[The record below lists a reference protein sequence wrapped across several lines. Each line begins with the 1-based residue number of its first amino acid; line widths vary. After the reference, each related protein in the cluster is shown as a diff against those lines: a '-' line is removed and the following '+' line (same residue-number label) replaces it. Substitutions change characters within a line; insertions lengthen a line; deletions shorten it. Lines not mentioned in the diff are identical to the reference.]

1 MLSFAVGY
9 IIGLQSFLYNEQAPQ
24 FLDFLS
30 SFVMNRTNATTKTK
44 ISKSPNPFS
53 VKNMAILLSIFEAL
67 ILNYAA
73 KIEAACFKSWYM
85 FKVFSFCL
93 IGFEHLPRFIKR
105 PFETHSGFWW

>member
-1 MLSFAVGY
+1 M
-9 IIGLQSFLYNEQAPQ
+9 I
-24 FLDFLS
+24 
-30 SFVMNRTNATTKTK
+30 RTNATTTTK

-53 VKNMAILLSIFEAL
+53 EKNIAILLSIFEAL

-85 FKVFSFCL
+85 FQVLSFYL
-93 IGFEHLPRFIKR
+93 IDFEHLPQFIKR